1 MYSPSKSR
9 TVFGDNAIFHYIT
22 YKEFSFILVL
32 EFKESDIQVINGRYG
47 PYIKHDGKN
56 FKIPKGTDAATLT
69 EERCKEII
77 SSSEPSKKGFRRRK
91 S

>member
-1 MYSPSKSR
+1 M
-9 TVFGDNAIFHYIT
+9 TVTLEECISLIDSIGNKASANT
-22 YKEFSFILVL
+22 PLL